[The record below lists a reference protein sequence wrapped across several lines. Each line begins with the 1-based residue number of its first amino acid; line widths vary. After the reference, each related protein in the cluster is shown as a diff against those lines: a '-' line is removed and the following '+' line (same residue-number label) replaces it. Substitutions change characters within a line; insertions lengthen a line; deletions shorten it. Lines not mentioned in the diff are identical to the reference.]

1 MKSRRIGKDRIKN
14 KACPSKL
21 YAKEGIKDKGKI
33 ENEEVRIKNEG
44 EEKIINKNNEKVFK
58 KNNSGYFDS

>member
-1 MKSRRIGKDRIKN
+1 MMNKREKKSRIKL
-14 KACPSKL
+14 ALRSFTRRREL
-21 YAKEGIKDKGKI
+21 RMKGKI

-44 EEKIINKNNEKVFK
+44 EEKIINKNNEKVFQ